1 METTMLKQPQPLTR
15 EPDSGILLTR
25 RRNFTPMNSV
35 NALNHWRI
43 PMDTATTTAQDT
55 NNTTAPA
62 PAADKFAGVQ
72 IPNPDPNHNSVEM
85 RFGFRTIKDEKS
97 GVETKRPEVNVK
109 LPVLNFEGVRSI
121 LQNYAQAFSVVEAEP
136 DNELAKANLLAA
148 TKEYDLLMSAVQSV
162 YESKI
167 KDFLGDNPAVTT
179 QTFPYEQFTWNA
191 IANEPE
197 SERRGRGIAKE
208 IWDEFL
214 KSYIAVMPAATGKT
228 EANITKQAA
237 ILGQKLNPLKN
248 HEDKD
253 KILPK
258 MKEQLAIYMNVAGN
272 DAETF
277 APCVQFLMEK
287 ADKILNTEQQA
298 DLAAN
303 LGFD

>member
-1 METTMLKQPQPLTR
+1 
-15 EPDSGILLTR
+15 
-25 RRNFTPMNSV
+25 
-35 NALNHWRI
+35 
-43 PMDTATTTAQDT
+43 MDGTTTAENT
-55 NNTTAPA
+55 NTNAAP
-62 PAADKFAGVQ
+62 ADKFAGVTV
-72 IPNPDPNHNSVEM
+72 PNPDPNHNLQEL

-109 LPVLNFEGVRSI
+109 LPVLNFDGIAAI
-121 LQNYAQAFSVVEAEP
+121 LRRYAGAFAAQQADPE
-136 DNELAKANLLAA
+136 NELAKAELLAA
-148 TKEYDLLMSAVQSV
+148 TKEYELLTSAVQNV

-167 KDFLGDNPAVTT
+167 KDFLGENPQITT
-179 QTFPYEQFTWNA
+179 QSFPYDQFTWTA

-214 KSYIAVMPAATGKT
+214 KSYIAVMPGATGKT
-228 EANITKQAA
+228 EANISKQAA

-258 MKEQLAIYMNVAGN
+258 MKEQLSIYMNVAGN

-277 APCVQFLMEK
+277 APCVQFLLEK